1 MLPWLLL
8 VAWIQPCY
16 SHSLYAYATDRT
28 TQVGIQDPSTGEI
41 WYSNCNSEDT
51 PIFPLDKPN
60 ILKTDNKPRNGT
72 ALAAAGWWDTEKIIA
87 SIFWQSE
94 DGIIVNG
101 YYECNMTTGKLQR
114 SGEYT
119 ISLTA
124 KVESVHNESGLAV
137 NLLGGGEDDGY
148 RVFYHNKDRQL
159 KMLTYTD
166 NTNWIDGGTVS
177 QDTAGG
183 GAIGA
188 VLFDRKNMT
197 VTFPK
202 GIDNIATSRFQKTG
216 NWKLASF
223 PQKMAGSYT
232 NNTDL
237 TKISMSY
244 NAPQYTLPGWSATL
258 KALGMATDRSTT
270 RSLFYIGDD
279 NVVHEVIAV
288 QNNWQL
294 APNRSESTWPL
305 ADNPSSGL
313 AVAYN
318 QGKGMTWMYYWSN
331 QTIVQAHKNESN
343 EWEDAKA
350 LPQVFLKN
358 ETDSSDEDKPAKE
371 DNTTTKL
378 TGFSTGAKA
387 GISAGVA
394 FGALA
399 VGTLIWF
406 FIKRRYKQVRP
417 TPKEETFVLEAAGTP
432 ITSPPPLYEKDTYR
446 AGDATSLSE
455 LTSETR
461 PVQLDNPSVVYE
473 LP

>member
-1 MLPWLLL
+1 
-8 VAWIQPCY
+8 
-16 SHSLYAYATDRT
+16 
-28 TQVGIQDPSTGEI
+28 
-41 WYSNCNSEDT
+41 
-51 PIFPLDKPN
+51 
-60 ILKTDNKPRNGT
+60 
-72 ALAAAGWWDTEKIIA
+72 
-87 SIFWQSE
+87 
-94 DGIIVNG
+94 
-101 YYECNMTTGKLQR
+101 
-114 SGEYT
+114 
-119 ISLTA
+119 
-124 KVESVHNESGLAV
+124 
-137 NLLGGGEDDGY
+137 
-148 RVFYHNKDRQL
+148 
-159 KMLTYTD
+159 
-166 NTNWIDGGTVS
+166 
-177 QDTAGG
+177 
-183 GAIGA
+183 
-188 VLFDRKNMT
+188 
-197 VTFPK
+197 
-202 GIDNIATSRFQKTG
+202 
-216 NWKLASF
+216 
-223 PQKMAGSYT
+223 MAGSYT

-461 PVQLDNPSVVYE
+461 PVELDNPSVVYE